1 MTAANDRTSIA
12 TRGARLRGRFAL
24 GAIVA
29 ALAAVWLFTPL
40 RALLSPARLAEHGR
54 VFAASSAAPALVLA
68 VFVGGGLLLFPLDP
82 LLATTALVFPPGRA
96 FVLGLTGALASS
108 LVLYPVGRLVGRR
121 WPGWLERPRVAP
133 IRARLRRRG
142 VLAITIVRLIPV
154 GSFSLSNIVAAAI
167 DIPFRDYVL
176 GNVLGLT
183 PMMLILTGLGH
194 AARVLGW
201 AVP

>member
-1 MTAANDRTSIA
+1 MTAPPHSPAPPARTPSDR
-12 TRGARLRGRFAL
+12 AL
-24 GAIVA
+24 VGVVVA
-29 ALAAVWLFTPL
+29 ALVALWLLTPL
-40 RALLSPARLAEHGR
+40 RTLLDRRQLAALGHA
-54 VFAASSAAPALVLA
+54 FASSPAAPALVLA
-68 VFVGGGLLLFPLDP
+68 VFVGGGLVLFPLDP
-82 LLATTALVFPPGRA
+82 LLATTALVFPPGKA

-108 LVLYPVGRLVGRR
+108 LVLYPVGRVVGRR

-167 DIPFRDYVL
+167 GIPFRDYVL
-176 GNVLGLT
+176 GNVLGLA
-183 PMMLILTGLGH
+183 PMMLVLTGLGQV
-194 AARVLGW
+194 ARALGW

>member
-1 MTAANDRTSIA
+1 MTAPSHSPAPPERAPS
-12 TRGARLRGRFAL
+12 GRAL
-24 GAIVA
+24 AGVVVA
-29 ALAAVWLFTPL
+29 ALVALWLLTPL
-40 RALLSPARLAEHGR
+40 RTLLDRRQLAALGH
-54 VFAASSAAPALVLA
+54 VFAASPAAPALVLA
-68 VFVGGGLLLFPLDP
+68 VFVGGGLVLFPLDP
-82 LLATTALVFPPGRA
+82 LLATTALVFPPGKA

-121 WPGWLERPRVAP
+121 WPAWLERPRVAP

-183 PMMLILTGLGH
+183 PMMLVLTGLGH
-194 AARVLGW
+194 AARALGW